1 MKFQNIV
8 YYLAITGCI
17 FILCFNPSIAQNRAP
32 VNFTFDHQDPAGDV
46 LKFNA
51 TLNGTP
57 IDDPSFEALDI
68 KWVYANKDMIGN
80 IVLKMD
86 LKAKNKFINED
97 ETKYVFRILTTSD
110 NSTGYNITYKNETA
124 NLVPFSPLGNGTPI
138 DIFDNLSFIQDR
150 GDELMEITISVSKY
164 LTDISHFSLDAYSMK
179 IIDNATYLDYISE
192 LPGHPEYV
200 NPEVEE
206 GENLDTGNTEDNKET
221 VEEGAPFIF
230 WLAILIIVIILFVVV
245 GLIWFA
251 RKQR

>member
-1 MKFQNIV
+1 MKLQRIV
-8 YYLAITGCI
+8 YYLVLTGCI
-17 FILCFNPSIAQNRAP
+17 LILCFNPSVAQNRAA
-32 VNFTFDHQDPAGDV
+32 VNFTFEHQDPAGDV

-51 TLNGTP
+51 TLNGTT

-68 KWVYANKDMIGN
+68 KWIYSNKDMLGN
-80 IVLKMD
+80 ILLEMD

-124 NLVPFSPLGNGTPI
+124 VLMPFSPLGNGTPI
-138 DIFDNLSFIQDR
+138 DIFGNVSFTRDR
-150 GDELMEITISVSKY
+150 GDELMRITISISQY
-164 LTDISHFSLDAYSMK
+164 LGNITYYGLDAYSLK

-206 GENLDTGNTEDNKET
+206 GENIDTGNTGDNKET
-221 VEEGAPFIF
+221 DEKGAPFSEVD
-230 WLAILIIVIILFVVV
+230 L
-245 GLIWFA
+245 G
-251 RKQR
+251 KD